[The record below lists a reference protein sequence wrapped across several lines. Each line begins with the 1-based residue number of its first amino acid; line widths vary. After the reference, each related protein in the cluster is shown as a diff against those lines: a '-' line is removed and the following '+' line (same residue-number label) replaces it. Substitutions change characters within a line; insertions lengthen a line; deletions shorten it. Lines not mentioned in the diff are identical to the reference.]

1 MSFHQCGGNVGDACN
16 IPLPSWVLAVG
27 DSHSVFYT
35 DREGNVDKGTLSPLC
50 PSRGLCRSSGAV
62 LKGQWA

>member
-35 DREGNVDKGTLSPLC
+35 DREGNVDKGTLL
-50 PSRGLCRSSGAV
+50 
-62 LKGQWA
+62 QE